1 MNALFLRLRP
11 ACRTL
16 YTAFLLLS
24 SPALV
29 LAAPV
34 NQSMLDYDD
43 YTDSAKAPPKQTA
56 PPPAA
61 TAPGNP
67 MQPGQTV
74 LLAPLRVLVTPAP
87 AAMPPEAATD
97 AGQPTQQA
105 TAQEMPTTAS
115 SISQPAAMLEQQFIA
130 TLLETLHA
138 RGLRAEMAV
147 PGAASTQ
154 EAMLLPPLPD
164 LRDEQNKALSLHKQP
179 KKSNARHK
187 EPEPPAPQPGTGTL
201 GGELEVTPATL
212 ISQEPQARKKEK
224 RRLRAVAAATLRY
237 SILLEIPG
245 SKAVLLRGE
254 KQGTATLHI
263 PFTQEQETQA
273 TLGATAQKLA
283 MQRLAQGIAD
293 ALMGQLPM
301 PEQTTKNKTK
311 GKKRSR

>member
-16 YTAFLLLS
+16 YTVFFLLS
-24 SPALV
+24 SPCLA

-34 NQSMLDYDD
+34 NQSMQDYDD
-43 YTDSAKAPPKQTA
+43 FTDAAKTA
-56 PPPAA
+56 PNK
-61 TAPGNP
+61 TAPASSPKASASP

-74 LLAPLRVLVTPAP
+74 LLAPLRVLAPPAP
-87 AAMPPEAATD
+87 KAMPPETGTD
-97 AGQPTQQA
+97 AGQQTQQA
-105 TAQEMPTTAS
+105 AAQAMPTMAS
-115 SISQPAAMLEQQFIA
+115 SISQPAAVLEQQFIA
-130 TLLETLHA
+130 TLLETLQA

-147 PGAASTQ
+147 PIAASTE
-154 EAMLLPPLPD
+154 EAMLLPPLRD
-164 LRDEQNKALSLHKQP
+164 LRDEQNKTLSLHKQP
-179 KKSNARHK
+179 KKANARHK

-224 RRLRAVAAATLRY
+224 RRLRAEAAATLRY

-263 PFTQEQETQA
+263 PFTQEQEAQA

-293 ALMGQLPM
+293 ALMGQLPV
-301 PEQTTKNKTK
+301 PEQTTKAK
-311 GKKRSR
+311 GKGKTRSR

>member
-1 MNALFLRLRP
+1 MNALFLGLRP

-16 YTAFLLLS
+16 YVVFLLFS

-43 YTDSAKAPPKQTA
+43 YTDAAKTPPQKTAPAPAAKAS
-56 PPPAA
+56 
-61 TAPGNP
+61 GNR

-87 AAMPPEAATD
+87 AAMAPETGTD
-97 AGQPTQQA
+97 AGLQTQKA
-105 TAQEMPTTAS
+105 TAQALPSVTTS
-115 SISQPAAMLEQQFIA
+115 MSQPATVLEQQFLA
-130 TLLETLHA
+130 TLLETLAA

-147 PGAASTQ
+147 PTAASTQ
-154 EAMLLPPLPD
+154 EAMLLPPLRD

-179 KKSNARHK
+179 QKANARYK

-212 ISQEPQARKKEK
+212 ISQEPQAKKEK
-224 RRLRAVAAATLRY
+224 RRLRANAAATLRY

-245 SKAVLLRGE
+245 NKAALLRGE

-263 PFTQEQETQA
+263 PFTQEQEAQA

-293 ALMGQLPM
+293 ALMGQLPV
-301 PEQTTKNKTK
+301 PEQTTKAK

>member
-1 MNALFLRLRP
+1 MNAFSLLLRP
-11 ACRTL
+11 ACRALFTG
-16 YTAFLLLS
+16 LLLLC
-24 SPALV
+24 SPALG

-87 AAMPPEAATD
+87 AAMAPETGTD
-97 AGQPTQQA
+97 AGLQTQKA
-105 TAQEMPTTAS
+105 TAQALPSVTTS
-115 SISQPAAMLEQQFIA
+115 MSQPATVLEQQFLA
-130 TLLETLHA
+130 TLLETLAA

-147 PGAASTQ
+147 PTAASTQ
-154 EAMLLPPLPD
+154 EAMLLPPLRD

-179 KKSNARHK
+179 QKANARYK

-263 PFTQEQETQA
+263 PFTQEQEAQA

-293 ALMGQLPM
+293 ALMGQLPV
-301 PEQTTKNKTK
+301 PEQTTKAK